1 MTDNEIKT
9 YMLDVASEYG
19 LEYEVTLAFNRYI
32 EAGDSVEEA
41 ARCALLDWDL

>member
-1 MTDNEIKT
+1 MTDYEIKKC
-9 YMLDVASEYG
+9 MLDIAGEYG